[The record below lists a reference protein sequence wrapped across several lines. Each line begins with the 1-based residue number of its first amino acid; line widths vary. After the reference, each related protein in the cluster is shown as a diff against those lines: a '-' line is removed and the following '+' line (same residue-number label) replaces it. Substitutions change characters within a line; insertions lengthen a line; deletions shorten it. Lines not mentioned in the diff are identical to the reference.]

1 MGRNTQQIGT
11 IRVVCSDPVEAT
23 RSVMAFAKDHASG
36 QHVHLANAYTVALA
50 DKDRSYREVLLGDA
64 INFPD
69 GKHIATI
76 SRLRR
81 DRPLIRQVR
90 GPQLFLDVFD
100 QGRASGIRHF
110 LLGSTEEVLG
120 LLEKRLNELYP
131 GIEIVGTYSPPFR
144 ALSEEEFAD
153 QDRMISESGAE
164 IVWVGLGTPKQDVEC
179 KRMAASIPV
188 TAVAVGAAFDFTAGT
203 LETAPAWMRK
213 AGIEWLHRLSS
224 EPKRLWKRYL
234 FGNTRFLY
242 SAIRHGNGR
251 A

>member
-1 MGRNTQQIGT
+1 
-11 IRVVCSDPVEAT
+11 
-23 RSVMAFAKDHASG
+23 
-36 QHVHLANAYTVALA
+36 
-50 DKDRSYREVLLGDA
+50 
-64 INFPD
+64 
-69 GKHIATI
+69 
-76 SRLRR
+76 
-81 DRPLIRQVR
+81 
-90 GPQLFLDVFD
+90 
-100 QGRASGIRHF
+100 
-110 LLGSTEEVLG
+110 
-120 LLEKRLNELYP
+120 LNELYP

-144 ALSEEEFAD
+144 ALSDEEFAD
-153 QDRMISESGAE
+153 QDRMITESGAE